1 MITKVTILHTD
12 LKDECGLAAG
22 GVLSR
27 KDLVRLES
35 ACARRLTASALSLF
49 LGRDPSEDDLRTS
62 AEKRERRKANRIFP
76 LFLIF
81 ITAFPIPAVSSY
93 ARPGT
98 GRSGSICK

>member
-12 LKDECGLAAG
+12 LRVECGLAADG
-22 GVLSR
+22 ALSR
-27 KDLVRLES
+27 KDLVRLSHFFSEGI
-35 ACARRLTASALSLF
+35 RLKM
-49 LGRDPSEDDLRTS
+49 TS

-93 ARPGT
+93 ARLGT